1 MLVLKVMHILF
12 KKCIE
17 KGIKKNIPLLSGIQL
32 FCDLIACQ
40 APLSMGFPRARIL
53 EWVAISFRLPI
64 NPHHPELCTVNILS
78 YFPSI
83 FTYL

>member
-32 FCDLIACQ
+32 FCDLIDCSLPGSSVHGISPGKNTGVGCHFLQ
-40 APLSMGFPRARIL
+40 ITYKPSSPR
-53 EWVAISFRLPI
+53 VM
-64 NPHHPELCTVNILS
+64 HC
-78 YFPSI
+78 
-83 FTYL
+83 